1 MEDFLESFSFV
12 SSRFCFVISL
22 SCVRE
27 AVKRGKIPT
36 WIGRLLESPGSH
48 YTRRKLNIPT
58 MLMRRTDKAYP
69 LKLRSS
75 FRIKVEDDERGTL
88 LLPWIHRDTQK
99 ILRKRKDAEYS
110 RFREVEA
117 PARLFICWFSQLKG
131 RPLYLPLVVV
141 VVGRERLLLT
151 LTSNSWIHLSS

>member
-1 MEDFLESFSFV
+1 MLCSCGRLKTASWNTKIASNVQPSPLTIVRTMEDFLESFSFV

-99 ILRKRKDAEYS
+99 ILRKRKDAEFFQVS
-110 RFREVEA
+110 GSWRAGSFV
-117 PARLFICWFSQLKG
+117 
-131 RPLYLPLVVV
+131 YLLV
-141 VVGRERLLLT
+141 
-151 LTSNSWIHLSS
+151 